1 MKIVIAAS
9 EAVPFAKTGG
19 LADVAGTLPRELSVL
34 GHDVVLIIPKY
45 KTVGQKNIRTEKLD
59 GKISIPMADGTV
71 DGGVS
76 IYTEDEIKTIF
87 IENDWYYNRDGLYGG
102 KDGDFSDN
110 ASRFIFF
117 SKGVLS
123 ALKLMDFGPDIIH
136 VHDWQTGLVPLYL
149 KSIFKDDPLFSET
162 SSVFTIHNIGYQGL
176 FWHLDMP
183 LVGVGWE
190 YFTPEGIEFYGKI
203 NFLKAGMVYSD
214 VINTVSEKYAQE
226 IQTPEHGFGLDGVL
240 RTRKKDLYGIING
253 IDTEEWNPSADTFIV
268 KNYDPNDLSGK
279 IENKKALL
287 SDFYLPEKTDVPLIG
302 MISRLADQK
311 GFDILAEAASEIMSM
326 DIMMV
331 ILGTGER
338 RYHNLLTK
346 LSKEYP
352 TKLGIK
358 LTFDPKIAHLIEAGS
373 DMFLMPSRYEPC
385 GLNQMMSMRYGT
397 IPIVRATGGLD
408 DTVKDY
414 SEKDGTGTG
423 IKFGPYTP
431 NALSS
436 AVKKAVS
443 LYKQREHWETMM
455 KNAMAQDFSWKAS
468 AKKYE
473 KLYADALKKK
483 IK

>member
-19 LADVAGTLPRELSVL
+19 LADVAGTLPRELSAL
-34 GHDVVLIIPKY
+34 GHDVRLIIPKY
-45 KTVGQKNIRTEKLD
+45 KIVGQKNIRAERLD

-76 IYTEDEIKTIF
+76 IHTDNEIKTLF
-87 IENDWYYNRDGLYGG
+87 IENDGYYNRDDLYGN
-102 KDGDFSDN
+102 KDGDFPDN

-123 ALKLMDFGPDIIH
+123 ALKLLDFKPDIIH
-136 VHDWQTGLVPLYL
+136 VHDWQTALIPLYL
-149 KSIFKDDPLFSET
+149 KSTYKDDPLFSET
-162 SSVFTIHNIGYQGL
+162 SSVLTVHNIGYQGL

-203 NFLKAGMVYSD
+203 NFLKAGMVYAD
-214 VINTVSEKYAQE
+214 VINTVSEKYAKE
-226 IQTPEHGFGLDGVL
+226 IQMPEHGFGLDGVL
-240 RTRKKDLYGIING
+240 RARKKDLYGILNG
-253 IDTEEWNPSADTFIV
+253 IDTDEWNPKTDTFIV
-268 KNYDPNDLSGK
+268 KNYGSDNLLGK
-279 IENKKALL
+279 IENKRAILG
-287 SDFYLPEKTDVPLIG
+287 DFYLPEKLDVPLIG
-302 MISRLADQK
+302 IISRLADQK

-326 DIMMV
+326 DLMMV

-397 IPIVRATGGLD
+397 IPVVRATGGLD
-408 DTVKDY
+408 DTVTDY
-414 SEKDGTGTG
+414 SENEGTGTG
-423 IKFGPYTP
+423 VKFGPYTP
-431 NALSS
+431 KALSS

-443 LYKQREHWETMM
+443 LYKKKEHWEKMM
-455 KNAMAQDFSWKAS
+455 KNAMARDFSWKAS

-483 IK
+483 L